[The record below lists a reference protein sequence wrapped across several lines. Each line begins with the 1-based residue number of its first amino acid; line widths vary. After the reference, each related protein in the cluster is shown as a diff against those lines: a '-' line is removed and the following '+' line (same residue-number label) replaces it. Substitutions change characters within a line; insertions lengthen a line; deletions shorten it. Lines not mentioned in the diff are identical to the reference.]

1 MKRKRKMTVQV
12 RDFIIDNDLPFT
24 LIAGPC
30 AIESADHAL
39 KMQEEIKAIT
49 DRLGI
54 NYIFKSSFDK
64 ANRTSIKGQRGL
76 GLDDAVQVFERLKK
90 NTPILTDVH
99 ETWQCDIIKYV
110 VDVVQIPAFLC
121 RQTDLL
127 LAAANTGLVVNV
139 KKGQFISPSDML
151 NIIAKIEST
160 GNNQILLTERG
171 TFFGYGN
178 LVVDFRSLPIMAK
191 TGYPVVMDVTHSVQ
205 RPSGQGDSSGGERE
219 FIEPLACAAIAVGV
233 GAIFM
238 EVHDNPDQAI
248 SDGPNQL
255 HLNDL
260 EKLLVKLKGLDRIIK
275 APPKRKG
282 FSFGSLLFT
291 DREPLERGI

>member
-1 MKRKRKMTVQV
+1 
-12 RDFIIDNDLPFT
+12 
-24 LIAGPC
+24 
-30 AIESADHAL
+30 
-39 KMQEEIKAIT
+39 
-49 DRLGI
+49 
-54 NYIFKSSFDK
+54 
-64 ANRTSIKGQRGL
+64 
-76 GLDDAVQVFERLKK
+76 
-90 NTPILTDVH
+90 
-99 ETWQCDIIKYV
+99 

-127 LAAANTGLVVNV
+127 LAAADTGLVVNV
-139 KKGQFISPSDML
+139 KKGQFISPNDMV

-255 HLNDL
+255 HLHDL

-282 FSFGSLLFT
+282 FSFGSLLSG
-291 DREPLERGI
+291 DKEPLERGI

>member
-1 MKRKRKMTVQV
+1 
-12 RDFIIDNDLPFT
+12 
-24 LIAGPC
+24 
-30 AIESADHAL
+30 
-39 KMQEEIKAIT
+39 
-49 DRLGI
+49 
-54 NYIFKSSFDK
+54 
-64 ANRTSIKGQRGL
+64 
-76 GLDDAVQVFERLKK
+76 
-90 NTPILTDVH
+90 
-99 ETWQCDIIKYV
+99 
-110 VDVVQIPAFLC
+110 
-121 RQTDLL
+121 
-127 LAAANTGLVVNV
+127 
-139 KKGQFISPSDML
+139 
-151 NIIAKIEST
+151 
-160 GNNQILLTERG
+160 
-171 TFFGYGN
+171 
-178 LVVDFRSLPIMAK
+178 MAK

-248 SDGPNQL
+248 SDGPSQL

-275 APPKRKG
+275 APPKRKR